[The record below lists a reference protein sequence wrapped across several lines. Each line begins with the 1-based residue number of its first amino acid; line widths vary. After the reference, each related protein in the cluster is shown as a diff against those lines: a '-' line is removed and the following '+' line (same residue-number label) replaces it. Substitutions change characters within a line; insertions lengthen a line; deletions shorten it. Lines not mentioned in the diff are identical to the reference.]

1 MRIERIILDN
11 FRIYQGYNE
20 IVFDEKE
27 NKNIALVA
35 GKNGFGKTT
44 FLTSLIWSLYG
55 HLMTQ
60 VEEKYKKD
68 IKSAGGYEVFLRSLM
83 NKSVSLDD
91 SKAKEFSVEIHLLD
105 VLIPSI
111 PCKKVVIKRS
121 YSLKNKKEKL
131 SILIDGHENELTK
144 EVGYQVFINDFILP
158 REIAK
163 FFFFDAEKI
172 VSLAEAKSKDELR
185 SLSKA
190 YSEVLGI
197 KKYEDLKAGL
207 QILLTKLIR
216 SGVEKVDQAKL
227 DQLIN
232 RETELKDLIIH
243 AEEQQIEIKEDLEKI
258 HNRGELIQEK
268 LVREGNGITIKQLNE
283 LKTKKEEIRKELDQV
298 KNELKKVMDIIPF
311 MIAKKRFKALI
322 DQLKLEQ
329 QLKNNTTD
337 NERITAELKLFTEQL
352 RGKLIALNVVSDN
365 KVLGTAVEELLEQ
378 RKDQKVE
385 ARGEVLLDYS
395 DETARSIYS
404 LFDYVNGAFKDHFE
418 SITKREKNLRF
429 DFSKISQ
436 RIKQGEARKSNP
448 LAVKLREEK
457 AELERRRIELETKH
471 DNLIHEL
478 AELKIQF
485 ASNAKVLSEYEK
497 NFKLIETDKKK
508 YGVTQEL
515 LAKLEKLTAKI
526 KQEKKYALQK
536 AILFGL
542 KRLMHKSDFIEN
554 VRVRIE
560 NDIMDI
566 DLLDSIG
573 NIIDKDV
580 LSKGEQQLYAT
591 ALLKALVDESG
602 INFPV
607 FIDSP
612 LQKFDKD
619 HSQNVIKQFYPAI
632 SDQVVLF
639 PLLEKELSKNEYE
652 LLLPNLSS
660 THLIENGG
668 EGSSFVKCA
677 PNKLFDEFKKQDHVH
692 AH

>member
-1 MRIERIILDN
+1 MKIERIILDN
-11 FRIYQGYNE
+11 FRIYQGRNE

-27 NKNIALVA
+27 DKNIALVA

-44 FLTSLIWSLYG
+44 FLTSLIWSFYG
-55 HLMTQ
+55 SLMTQ
-60 VEEKYKKD
+60 VEDKYKKD
-68 IKSAGGYEVFLRSLM
+68 IKNAGGYDVFLQGLL
-83 NKSVSLDD
+83 NKQLALDESA
-91 SKAKEFSVEIHLLD
+91 SKEYSVEIHLLD

-121 YSLKNKKEKL
+121 FSLKDKKERL
-131 SILIDGHENELTK
+131 DILIDGHENQLTK

-172 VSLAEAKSKDELR
+172 VSLAEAKSKEELR

-197 KKYEDLKAGL
+197 KKYEDLKTGL
-207 QILLTKLIR
+207 QTLLTKLRR
-216 SGVEKVDQAKL
+216 SGVDKL
-227 DQLIN
+227 DKERLDELISRENELKELIN
-232 RETELKDLIIH
+232 H
-243 AEEQQIEIKEDLEKI
+243 GEEQQIALKEDLAKI
-258 HNRGELIQEK
+258 QNRGEIIQEK
-268 LVREGNGITIKQLNE
+268 LVREGNGITLDQLIE
-283 LKTKKEEIRKELDQV
+283 FKAKKAEILKELDVV
-298 KNELKKVMDIIPF
+298 KNELKKVVDIVPF
-311 MIAKKRFKALI
+311 MIAKNRFKDLI
-322 DQLKLEQ
+322 TQLKVEQ
-329 QLKNNTTD
+329 KLKNSSTD
-337 NERITAELKLFTEQL
+337 SDKINAELKNFTEQL
-352 RGKLIALNVVSDN
+352 KSKL
-365 KVLGTAVEELLEQ
+365 EELNLINNP
-378 RKDQKVE
+378 VE
-385 ARGEVLLDYS
+385 LNRVFDETLKERDVPENSPEGTILLDYS

-404 LFDYVNGAFKDHFE
+404 LFDYVNGAFKEHFT
-418 SITKREKNLRF
+418 SITKREKNLRL
-429 DFSKISQ
+429 DYSRISK
-436 RIKQGEARKSNP
+436 RIKQAEARKDNP
-448 LAVKLREEK
+448 LALKLREEK
-457 AELERRRIELETKH
+457 QELEKSRVKLETKY
-471 DNLIHEL
+471 DALIHEM
-478 AELKIQF
+478 AELRIKF

-497 NFKLIETDKKK
+497 NFKLVETDKKK
-508 YGVTQEL
+508 YNVTVQL
-515 LAKLEKLTAKI
+515 LSKIDKLITRI
-526 KQEKKYALQK
+526 KEEKKYALQI

-542 KRLMHKSDFIEN
+542 KKLMHKSDFIKD

-566 DLLDSIG
+566 DLLDNDG
-573 NIIDKDV
+573 NVIDKDV

-639 PLLEKELSKNEYE
+639 PLLEKELSLKEFK
-652 LLLPNLSS
+652 LLEPNLSS
-660 THLIENGG
+660 THLIENRG
-668 EGSSFVKCA
+668 EGSSFIKCS
-677 PNKLFDEFKKQDHVH
+677 PSKLFEEFKKQDHVY